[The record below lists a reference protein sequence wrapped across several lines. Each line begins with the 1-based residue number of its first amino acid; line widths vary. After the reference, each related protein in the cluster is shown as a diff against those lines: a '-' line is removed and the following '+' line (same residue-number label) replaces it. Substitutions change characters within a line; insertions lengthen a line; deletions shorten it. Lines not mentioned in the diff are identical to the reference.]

1 MQQQYVEVTFVR
13 GVVSQLP
20 SVQCEGAHILDRGS
34 CPLLA
39 LPEFLIQAE
48 AYELVLTCKSCVFY
62 NMAFVEKNQLY

>member
-1 MQQQYVEVTFVR
+1 MQQQYVEVTFVG

-39 LPEFLIQAE
+39 EPEFQIQAE
-48 AYELVLTCKSCVFY
+48 ASELVLTCKICVFY
-62 NMAFVEKNQLY
+62 SI